1 MAKDNQEPLKEGN
14 ALSMEF
20 LEYLAELSEVDG
32 RFIGPQDLANT
43 DCEIPKTNNESIENN
58 ELNDGETNEPK
69 KNVDTP
75 RTQNNEECKSRD

>member
-1 MAKDNQEPLKEGN
+1 MAKDNKEPLKEGH

-32 RFIGPQDLANT
+32 QFIGPQDLVNS
-43 DCEIPKTNNESIENN
+43 DCDLPKANNESLENN
-58 ELNDGETNEPK
+58 GLNDGQANEPK

-75 RTQNNEECKSRD
+75 KTEHNEECKSRD